1 MKNLKI
7 SLFTIT
13 KLISFLKTLP
23 LLSISQ
29 LFIYPIKSLGGISI
43 KSATITD
50 RGLQYDRRFLLIDE
64 NNSFLTQRVFP
75 KMALLQTAIE
85 DDTLLV
91 FQKNTNEDK
100 LVLPLSPAKVS
111 KNILVKIWDDDCEA
125 QLVSEEV
132 DDWFSKKL
140 NRYCRLVYMPQS
152 TKRKVDAKY
161 AFNNEI
167 TSFSDAFPLLIIGQS
182 SLDDLN
188 SRLTVPLPINR
199 FRPNIV
205 FTGGAPFQEDLM
217 EHFKISGCDFY
228 CVKPSARCVITT
240 TDQETAITGKE
251 PLKKLSTYRSKNN
264 KVYFGQNVLLKGE
277 GKINAG
283 DKIEIIRQSE
293 ISFLST

>member
-1 MKNLKI
+1 M
-7 SLFTIT
+7 
-13 KLISFLKTLP
+13 FLKTLP
-23 LLSISQ
+23 LLSVSQ

-91 FQKNTNEDK
+91 FQKNTNDDK

-125 QLVSEEV
+125 QLVSEEA

-140 NRYCRLVYMPQS
+140 NRFCRLVYMPQS

-205 FTGGAPFQEDLM
+205 FTGEAPFQEDLM
-217 EHFKISGCDFY
+217 EHFKINSCDFY

-251 PLKKLSTYRSKNN
+251 PLQTLSTYRSKNN

-277 GKINAG
+277 GKINTG
-283 DKIEIIRQSE
+283 DKIEILRQSE
-293 ISFLST
+293 ISFLSS